1 MSIKDYDYKNI
12 TEEVKKPIKDA
23 VVDCAVILFVDAPY
37 IQDEYAIC
45 LYLMNDMRIYHVF
58 LSDEEIN
65 DSTVVV
71 YESLFN
77 ACNGYDE
84 ITKFIAEEYMHSGLS
99 CGHFLQDY
107 LDQAI
112 DDIDDYIKAIDT
124 HPEYAD
130 FLRKTIRFCF
140 DHNKPYKFGLT
151 LFQTVGLVC
160 DIPRSF
166 GVNHS
171 PTRRQSRFHQ
181 YRIRLF
187 ACIWG

>member
-1 MSIKDYDYKNI
+1 MSIKDYDYKKI
-12 TEEVKKPIKDA
+12 TEEVKKSIKDA
-23 VVDCAVILFVDAPY
+23 VIDCAVILFVDAPY

-58 LSDEEIN
+58 LSDEEIT

-140 DHNKPYKFGLT
+140 DHNRVEIDYSRIDQVVNFIIDERRKMNK
-151 LFQTVGLVC
+151 
-160 DIPRSF
+160 DIILDGAPKGSGGIESWER
-166 GVNHS
+166 
-171 PTRRQSRFHQ
+171 
-181 YRIRLF
+181 
-187 ACIWG
+187 